1 MINFK
6 KKYMTVDEAE
16 AALGISVE
24 SYIDGSPITQP
35 AASSDAAYLNL
46 SLSLTEKLRCLTQ
59 KQLTDLILESFALL
73 EASVNVAQVLL
84 RFFHEHENIDA
95 LSIIE
100 HLHSWFAGKMGI
112 SSSVFGFM
120 QLSLK
125 AMRRLEENNKTNL
138 VLKFCQCL
146 ANDRA
151 DKSGPLLLMHRMPFG
166 LIQYCFEFFTCTNV
180 MQVNTCS

>member
-16 AALGISVE
+16 AALNISVE

-46 SLSLTEKLRCLTQ
+46 SPSLTGKLRCLTQ

-100 HLHSWFAGKMGI
+100 HLYSWFAGKMGI